1 MCLAAYN
8 NSNVE
13 YGCPYMQK
21 EAMFFVSITW
31 RIVLRNLGEEGS
43 LNPELWDVGMM
54 GRKLTLTYIALTQPP
69 ASSGEIHSFLLSA
82 SFSAK
87 PLFLT

>member
-43 LNPELWDVGMM
+43 LNPEL
-54 GRKLTLTYIALTQPP
+54 
-69 ASSGEIHSFLLSA
+69 
-82 SFSAK
+82 
-87 PLFLT
+87 